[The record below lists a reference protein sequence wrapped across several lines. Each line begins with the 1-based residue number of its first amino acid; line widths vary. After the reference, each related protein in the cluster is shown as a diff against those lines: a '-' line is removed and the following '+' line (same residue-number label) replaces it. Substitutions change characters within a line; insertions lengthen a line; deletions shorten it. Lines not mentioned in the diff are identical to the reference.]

1 MTYQLTYL
9 SEPFPWINIADIHDI
24 LHTSR
29 RFNSEN
35 DITGCLIYTKKIF
48 IQLLEGDQDIIDPLY
63 QRIEKDK
70 RHFNVEVLYTSNTD
84 KRIFSKWAM
93 AYLSLEEDHT
103 NSIIKK
109 IRHNLTLLNE
119 GASFMEIDINQFWCD
134 VHEVLKHAGYY
145 PNSTDDPV

>member
-1 MTYQLTYL
+1 MTYQLTYI

-29 RFNSEN
+29 RYNSEN
-35 DITGCLIYTKKIF
+35 EITGCLIYSKKIF
-48 IQLLEGDQDIIDPLY
+48 IQLLEGDQNVIDPLY

-93 AYLSLEEDHT
+93 AYLSLEED
-103 NSIIKK
+103 NADPIIKK
-109 IRHNLTLLNE
+109 IQQNLILLNE
-119 GASFMEIDINQFWCD
+119 GASFMEIDIDQFWTD
-134 VHEVLKHAGYY
+134 VQDVLQDVGYY
-145 PNSTDDPV
+145 PNDADESK